1 MLPLLLNGQEKQ
13 ACNNKQY
20 YSLVYDQHSTVHGA
34 TATTTGAQVVVCKS
48 AGGDGKSVRGGSLE
62 GQGGSLGGSQR
73 RGGSGHK
80 IYGYSDSTPTIDG
93 PERCPHCFCSPCVVA
108 LPPAFLVGSV
118 PPNLRNAHKIYP
130 LYRKFW
136 RVCRDIGVWKHREG
150 PKNLSG

>member
-13 ACNNKQY
+13 ACNIT
-20 YSLVYDQHSTVHGA
+20 DQHSTVYGA
-34 TATTTGAQVVVCKS
+34 TATTTGAKVVVVCKS

-73 RGGSGHK
+73 RGGSGQK

-108 LPPAFLVGSV
+108 LPPAFLVGSAL
-118 PPNLRNAHKIYP
+118 PNL
-130 LYRKFW
+130 
-136 RVCRDIGVWKHREG
+136 
-150 PKNLSG
+150 